1 MSPRLRFF
9 IVRPEVATQTPTGAA
24 HKQLGPIVPLIPADE
39 LPDWLDVV
47 GAPRE
52 LSVEQTMSLS
62 NLGTVPKN
70 DEPFSVRIAYSALDL
85 PQQQQQQLPGAT
97 TDSWADD
104 IPDNPQPQTPI
115 HPADKMKAHWAEPR
129 HGLSSSIHN
138 RPDGSPTSTASTKTT
153 TTTTHAYHTPP
164 PSPPTAVPIPAG
176 LSPATHHHQQL
187 PTSAPTSAPVPSPQT
202 QKSED
207 YCRHWC
213 HHGTCKWGNQCR
225 YKHAMPTTTQG
236 LVDVGLREFPAWWLM
251 AGGGGGGGGGGS
263 VPHNN
268 NHGQQ
273 QLSHAPG
280 HLNHGQQQLG
290 LGNGPQPMTA
300 MHQQQQHH
308 HLFNPPPPAAPAAG
322 ELYAARLAAL
332 HLGLLPPSSAPAP
345 ALPPRNPNIGGGGM
359 CYPPLHHHPHHGIMM
374 MPPAGVAG
382 VAPPLSNKKLKA
394 QLREVVGWL
403 NRVGITTGP
412 TGATVNR
419 LVQQRRRDMMGGGVE
434 EVQGEGLGQ
443 GQVQSQGQGQVQG
456 ESGKAE
462 GSVVAQGQGA
472 EGGLPAAVVVQE
484 EERLLEL

>member
-9 IVRPEVATQTPTGAA
+9 IVRPEVATQTLTGAA

-39 LPDWLDVV
+39 LPDWLNIV

-62 NLGTVPKN
+62 NLGTVAKN
-70 DEPFSVRIAYSALDL
+70 DEPFAVHITYSALDF
-85 PQQQQQQLPGAT
+85 PQQQQPQLPGAT
-97 TDSWADD
+97 IGSWADD
-104 IPDNPQPQTPI
+104 IPGTPPPQAPV
-115 HPADKMKAHWAEPR
+115 HPADKMKAPWTTEPR

-153 TTTTHAYHTPP
+153 TTTHPYHTPP
-164 PSPPTAVPIPAG
+164 PSPPTAAPVPVLAG
-176 LSPATHHHQQL
+176 PSPAAHHHHQL
-187 PTSAPTSAPVPSPQT
+187 PTSAPAPAPSPQT
-202 QKSED
+202 QKSDD

-236 LVDVGLREFPAWWLM
+236 LVDVGLREFPSWWLM
-251 AGGGGGGGGGGS
+251 AGGGGGGGP
-263 VPHNN
+263 VPHNS

-273 QLSHAPG
+273 QLGLGHAPG

-290 LGNGPQPMTA
+290 LANGPQPMTA
-300 MHQQQQHH
+300 MHQQHQHH
-308 HLFNPPPPAAPAAG
+308 QQQFLNPPTPTSAPAAG

-345 ALPPRNPNIGGGGM
+345 PPSSIRTPNLGGGGGGM
-359 CYPPLHHHPHHGIMM
+359 GYPPLHHGMM
-374 MPPAGVAG
+374 MPLGGV
-382 VAPPLSNKKLKA
+382 VAPHLSNKKLKA
-394 QLREVVGWL
+394 QLRDVVGWL
-403 NRVGITTGP
+403 NRVGITMGP

-419 LVQQRRRDMMGGGVE
+419 LMQQRRRDMMGGGVE
-434 EVQGEGLGQ
+434 EEVQGQVQVQGEGQ
-443 GQVQSQGQGQVQG
+443 G
-456 ESGKAE
+456 GKAE
-462 GSVVAQGQGA
+462 GGAVAQGQGA
-472 EGGLPAAVVVQE
+472 GASLPAAVVVQE